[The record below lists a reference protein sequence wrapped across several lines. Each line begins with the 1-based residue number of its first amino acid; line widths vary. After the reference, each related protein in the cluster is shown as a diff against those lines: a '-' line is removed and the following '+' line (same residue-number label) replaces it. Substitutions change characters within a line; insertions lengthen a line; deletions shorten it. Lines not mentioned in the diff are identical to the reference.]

1 MRFAVSALAS
11 IIASSSVSGV
21 AASSRSNAKNRD
33 DEALAT
39 TEVFTKLKNHL
50 AAPNKLEDSAAAAGQ
65 NVDGGGT
72 TKVEK
77 CVLGNKNKSSSDHL
91 DFGALRVAAD
101 SGLANAGC
109 ASEDKVC
116 VDPYEIGMEPYADGI
131 EAAASDEMHNGVCV
145 DRESVPDSYWDDP
158 NQDLPGSS
166 LMSDGY
172 GDEEAM
178 KRRLQDTCASRCPLG
193 RPLMDKVV
201 TGDDFNFQLRKCF
214 KKMEGGRT
222 KKCNYFDEASKTVI
236 EPACWDTS
244 QVTNMSFAFYY
255 VYEDLKDNTQLP
267 DFDDDLSCWDTSRVM
282 YMEGL
287 FYKVENWTGTVDT
300 WDTSSVVDMS
310 MMFYKNYKFNGGIG
324 KNWDFSSVT
333 NVASMFGYAYS
344 YTGEFA
350 HKWKTG
356 NFEDLNYLFDHAT
369 AFNGDLSKWDVSRA
383 TSMYMAFYY
392 AVAFNPDSGMLKDW
406 DTSRVTDMRTMFD
419 WATLFNDH
427 SIAAWD
433 VRQVEGF
440 SYMLA
445 KADAFDGK
453 LDQWNPKSMVN
464 ATSMFFE
471 ATKFNSCLSTWAAK
485 VDVEGLIDDDMFLDS
500 GCPVQKTP
508 SEKPG
513 GPWCQGQKQNCKAK
527 DATVCQ
533 GQKGKKNKRCKC
545 SLSGKAKR
553 SCNKKKK
560 QQKENFCTNKKSLAK
575 CPSMCFDCFNFD

>member
-39 TEVFTKLKNHL
+39 TKVFTKLKNHL
-50 AAPNKLEDSAAAAGQ
+50 AVPNKLEDSAAAAAGQ

-109 ASEDKVC
+109 SSEDKVC
-116 VDPYEIGMEPYADGI
+116 VDPYEIGMEPYADGV

-158 NQDLPGSS
+158 NQDRPGSS
-166 LMSDGY
+166 LLSDGY

-178 KRRLQDTCASRCPLG
+178 KRRLEATCDSRCPYG
-193 RPLMDKVV
+193 RPPMDEVV

-214 KKMEGGRT
+214 KKMDGGKT
-222 KKCNYFDEASKTVI
+222 KKCNYFDETSKTVI
-236 EPACWDTS
+236 QPACWDTS
-244 QVTNMSFAFYY
+244 KVTNMSFAFYKTY
-255 VYEDLKDNTQLP
+255 ADLDDNTQFP
-267 DFDDDLSCWDTSRVM
+267 VDFDDDLSCWDTSRVM
-282 YMEGL
+282 YMDGM
-287 FYKVENWTGTVDT
+287 FYRVFNWTGKVDM
-300 WDTSSVVDMS
+300 WDTSRVVDMNL
-310 MMFYKNYKFNGGIG
+310 MFYENKKFNGGIG

-333 NVASMFGYAYS
+333 NVASMFGYAES
-344 YTGEFA
+344 YTGNFTF
-350 HKWKTG
+350 KWKTG

-369 AFNGDLSKWDVSRA
+369 AFNGDLSNWDVSRA
-383 TSMYMAFYY
+383 TSMYMSFYY
-392 AVAFNPDSGMLKDW
+392 AGAFNPDSGMLKKW

-419 WATLFNDH
+419 WTALFNDH
-427 SIAAWD
+427 SIAAWN
-433 VRQVEGF
+433 VSQVEGF
-440 SYMLA
+440 SYMFA
-445 KADAFDGK
+445 KAYAFDGK

-464 ATSMFFE
+464 ASGMFNE
-471 ATKFNSCLSTWAAK
+471 ATKFNSCLSTWADK
-485 VDVEGLIDDDMFLDS
+485 VNVGGLSDDYMFLDS

-508 SEKPG
+508 TEKPG
-513 GPWCQGQKQNCKAK
+513 GPWCQGQKQKCKAK
-527 DATVCQ
+527 TATVCEGVA
-533 GQKGKKNKRCKC
+533 GQKNKRCKC
-545 SLSGKAKR
+545 KATKK
-553 SCNKKKK
+553 CNKKKK
-560 QQKENFCTNKKSLAK
+560 QLKEKFCTNKNWLKK
-575 CPSMCFDCFNFD
+575 CPSTCFDCFGFD